1 MDNRGESRK
10 IIFISKWKLSKE
22 EVNFGNLKNLEIFTT
37 NANGMELELILED
50 IQPDYIILTYCDF
63 DTIRVVE
70 LYKNYKAQTSVKG
83 FHGLSVHLM
92 WTNSLYGH
100 TYIYT
105 KTHQYKI
112 SDIDYF
118 ELSLQSAFRFLLA
131 SVAHKRISYWLSPF
145 FYFFQI

>member
-1 MDNRGESRK
+1 
-10 IIFISKWKLSKE
+10 
-22 EVNFGNLKNLEIFTT
+22 
-37 NANGMELELILED
+37 MELELILED

-100 TYIYT
+100 TYIRKLTNIKYLT
-105 KTHQYKI
+105 SI
-112 SDIDYF
+112 I
-118 ELSLQSAFRFLLA
+118 LN
-131 SVAHKRISYWLSPF
+131 
-145 FYFFQI
+145 

>member
-37 NANGMELELILED
+37 NSNGMELELILED

-63 DTIRVVE
+63 DTIRMVE

-83 FHGLSVHLM
+83 FHVP
-92 WTNSLYGH
+92 
-100 TYIYT
+100 
-105 KTHQYKI
+105 
-112 SDIDYF
+112 
-118 ELSLQSAFRFLLA
+118 FR
-131 SVAHKRISYWLSPF
+131 PT
-145 FYFFQI
+145 

>member
-1 MDNRGESRK
+1 MIIKMVRSRWRSRANTLDQSDNSSLSLLTEMDNRGESRK

-63 DTIRVVE
+63 DTIRMVE

-83 FHGLSVHLM
+83 FQFRQ
-92 WTNSLYGH
+92 
-100 TYIYT
+100 T
-105 KTHQYKI
+105 K
-112 SDIDYF
+112 SNF
-118 ELSLQSAFRFLLA
+118 
-131 SVAHKRISYWLSPF
+131 VPVPGP
-145 FYFFQI
+145 